1 MSVIIRE
8 ANPKDAAKLINYV
21 NALLEEPI
29 SYLEMAKGEFKLT
42 IKDEKKFIEDCKKS
56 ENSIFIVAEESG
68 EIIGSLTCI
77 GRERIKIRH
86 NTVLGMSVK
95 KEYRN
100 QGIGSRL
107 IEYAINWAKG
117 TGVIKRIELHV
128 FETNSRAINIYNK
141 YGFIIEGK
149 KQKSIKVNGGYVNE
163 LIMALYI

>member
-1 MSVIIRE
+1 MPVIIRE
-8 ANPKDAAKLINYV
+8 AIPKDAAKLVNYV
-21 NALLEEPI
+21 NVLLEEPI

-42 IKDEKKFIEDCKKS
+42 AEEEKKFIADCKRS
-56 ENSIFIVAEESG
+56 ENSIFIVAEENG

-107 IEYAINWAKG
+107 IEYAINWAKE
-117 TGVIKRIELHV
+117 TGAVKRIELHV
-128 FETNSRAINIYNK
+128 FETNNQAIHIYKK

-149 KQKSIKVNGGYVNE
+149 KQKAIKANDEYVNE
-163 LIMALYI
+163 LIMALYV